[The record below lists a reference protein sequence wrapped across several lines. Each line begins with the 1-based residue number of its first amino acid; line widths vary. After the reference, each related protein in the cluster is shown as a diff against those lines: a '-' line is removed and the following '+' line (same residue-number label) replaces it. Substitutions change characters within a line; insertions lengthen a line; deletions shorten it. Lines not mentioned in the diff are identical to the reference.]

1 MRWADGMLF
10 HRDKAGALPNSQSP
24 VVADGRSMTNTIM
37 PQRTTDSLVNIAQ
50 SRKFCD
56 LVSKMIADR
65 WELGRDAGKIRD
77 PARSQLLLARHKG
90 KKP

>member
-56 LVSKMIADR
+56 LVSKMIAGSSD
-65 WELGRDAGKIRD
+65 GT
-77 PARSQLLLARHKG
+77 PARSGILRDRAAAGQL
-90 KKP
+90 